1 MFLLYSNIIL
11 HLFSNDFYLTGI
23 LSIVS
28 ATITILWLTLV
39 AVLFWKFI
47 FPINAM
53 QYRKIEKWIHALAI
67 VLGEHTHTVTWAQ
80 SILDIL
86 NLGGGRIIIV
96 IIKSSLW

>member
-11 HLFSNDFYLTGI
+11 RLFSNDFYLTGI
-23 LSIVS
+23 LSIIS

-53 QYRKIEKWIHALAI
+53 QYRKLEKWIHALVI
-67 VLGEHTHTVTWAQ
+67 VLGEHTHTHGHKVYLIYYIWRREN
-80 SILDIL
+80 IY
-86 NLGGGRIIIV
+86 NY
-96 IIKSSLW
+96 

>member
-11 HLFSNDFYLTGI
+11 CLFSNEFYLTGI
-23 LSIVS
+23 LSIIS

-53 QYRKIEKWIHALAI
+53 QYRKLEKWIHALVI
-67 VLGEHTHTVTWAQ
+67 VLGEHTHTWAQ

-86 NLGGGRIIIV
+86 HKFGGRENICNY
-96 IIKSSLW
+96 